1 MGYGAIQSL
10 IASNTSIVDVERCGR
25 KKISEAEDTNRI
37 ERTETRT
44 HFKIEKKLDTSEG
57 ETLLPSVAIST
68 LISVSRRRSRSF
80 TMGGC
85 ASSVSAEEAA
95 KMKASKEIEK
105 ALDEQFKI
113 EDSKVK
119 LLLLGAGESGKSTIF
134 KQMRVLFGAPLTEE
148 EKLQITP
155 VVYSNT
161 ISSMKILCVETKNM
175 GYDQDVLVKDKFDF
189 MLALSDQCEINEE
202 VGGAIKALWTDQGVL
217 KTWKRRSEFQI
228 VESVKYYFNE
238 IDRIMKKGYVA
249 TQQDMLLARVRTSGI
264 VIEKYI
270 IDGVDFE
277 MYDVGGQR
285 NERKKWIHCFE
296 DVTAVIFVA
305 ALSEYDQALFED
317 ATANRMTE
325 AVNLFGDICNNKVF
339 QESSMILF
347 LNKKDLFE
355 EKIKVK
361 HIGNQPA
368 FADFP
373 GKLGDADYYEKGSKY
388 FLDMFLAKNMNKE
401 RKVYSHA
408 TCATDSKNVEVVF
421 NSCKDIIMRKNME
434 AMGM

>member
-1 MGYGAIQSL
+1 
-10 IASNTSIVDVERCGR
+10 
-25 KKISEAEDTNRI
+25 
-37 ERTETRT
+37 
-44 HFKIEKKLDTSEG
+44 
-57 ETLLPSVAIST
+57 
-68 LISVSRRRSRSF
+68 
-80 TMGGC
+80 MGGC
-85 ASSVSAEEAA
+85 ASSMSAEDAA

-105 ALDEQFKI
+105 TLDEQFKI
-113 EDSKVK
+113 DDSKVK

-134 KQMRVLFGAPLTEE
+134 KQMRVLFGAALTED
-148 EKLQITP
+148 EKQQITP

-161 ISSMKILCVETKNM
+161 ITSMKILCAETKNM
-175 GYDQDVLVKDKFDF
+175 GYDQDVVVKDKLDF
-189 MLALSDQCEINEE
+189 MLAVNDQCEINEE
-202 VGGAIKALWTDQGVL
+202 VGGAIKALWADPGVL

-228 VESVKYYFNE
+228 VESVKYYFSE
-238 IDRIMKKGYVA
+238 IDRIMKEDYVA

-264 VIEKYI
+264 VTEKYV

-325 AVNLFGDICNNKVF
+325 AVTLFGEICNNKVF

-361 HIGNQPA
+361 HIGDQPA
-368 FADFP
+368 FANFK

-388 FLDMFLAKNMNKE
+388 FLDMFLEKNMNKD
-401 RKVYSHA
+401 RQVYNHA

-434 AMGM
+434 SMGI

>member
-1 MGYGAIQSL
+1 MTNNQGTLSSL
-10 IASNTSIVDVERCGR
+10 KN
-25 KKISEAEDTNRI
+25 
-37 ERTETRT
+37 ETCYLT
-44 HFKIEKKLDTSEG
+44 
-57 ETLLPSVAIST
+57 A
-68 LISVSRRRSRSF
+68 RSRHKNPKLFQTSF
-80 TMGGC
+80 LFFLIPSTYRSSAVMGGC
-85 ASSVSAEEAA
+85 LSNVSVEELARI
-95 KMKASKEIEK
+95 KASNDIEK
-105 ALDEQFKI
+105 ALTDQFKV
-113 EDSKVK
+113 DDAKVK

-134 KQMRVLFGAPLTEE
+134 KQMRVLFGAPLTED
-148 EKLQITP
+148 EKQQITP

-161 ISSMKILCVETKNM
+161 ISSMKILCAETKNM
-175 GYDQDVLVKDKFDF
+175 GYYDADVVVKDKLEF
-189 MLALSDQCEINEE
+189 MLALNDQCEINEE
-202 VGGAIKALWTDQGVL
+202 VGGAIKALWADPGVL
-217 KTWKRRSEFQI
+217 KSWKRRSEFQI

-238 IDRIMKKGYVA
+238 IDRIMKEDYVA

-264 VIEKYI
+264 VTEKYV

-317 ATANRMTE
+317 TSSNRMTE
-325 AVNLFGDICNNKVF
+325 AITLFGDICNNAVF
-339 QESSMILF
+339 QSSSIILF

-355 EKIKVK
+355 EKIKIK

-368 FADFP
+368 FADFT
-373 GKLGDADYYEKGSKY
+373 GKIGDADYYEKGSTY
-388 FLDMFLAKNMNKE
+388 FLQKFLNMNTNPD
-401 RKVYSHA
+401 RKVYNHA

-421 NSCKDIIMRKNME
+421 NSCRDVIMRKNME